1 MLIIH
6 VIFVTVRCLKAGKF
20 LNDFEERSL
29 LAMILW
35 TEGEWGQINFR
46 VKMLLRHYAEAMKI
60 KKGALMEP
68 YRKLLLVLT
77 KVVAAFDDKEDSK
90 KLMLANYF
98 SSEIRDV
105 FYNLSDQK
113 LWTELY
119 LLEPDW
125 LAVEVCQ
132 KFAHNT
138 ASSFDTKGLRQ
149 IAMAMNNM
157 TITQPKGDVITYVPD
172 LTSTEKKVV
181 SKTGDNK
188 DTTDSTKHS
197 SGDNAAVNPNSASKK
212 IKVKRNQY
220 GETALHIACKYKILI
235 LETWKN
241 PS

>member
-1 MLIIH
+1 MVFIHIIFFT
-6 VIFVTVRCLKAGKF
+6 IRCLKAGKF

-46 VKMLLRHYAEAMKI
+46 VKMLLRYYAEAMKT
-60 KKGALMEP
+60 KKGPLMEP
-68 YRKLLLVLT
+68 YRKLLLALT

-98 SSEIRDV
+98 SSQMRDV
-105 FYNLSDQK
+105 FDNLSDQK

-132 KFAHNT
+132 KLAHNT
-138 ASSFDTKGLRQ
+138 ASIFDTRGLRQ
-149 IAMAMNNM
+149 IATAMKNM

-172 LTSTEKKVV
+172 MTTTEKILVPK
-181 SKTGDNK
+181 NN
-188 DTTDSTKHS
+188 DTTDSTKQS
-197 SGDNAAVNPNSASKK
+197 SGDNAAVNQKSASKEM
-212 IKVKRNQY
+212 KVKRNQY
-220 GETALHIACKYKILI
+220 GETPLHIACKYKFLI
-235 LETWKN
+235 LCT
-241 PS
+241 

>member
-1 MLIIH
+1 MLFLFTI
-6 VIFVTVRCLKAGKF
+6 RCLKAGKF

-46 VKMLLRHYAEAMKI
+46 VKMLLRYYAEAMKT
-60 KKGALMEP
+60 KKGSLMEP

-98 SSEIRDV
+98 SSQIRDV
-105 FYNLSDQK
+105 YDNLSDQK

-132 KFAHNT
+132 KLAHNT
-138 ASSFDTKGLRQ
+138 ASSFDTRGLRQ
-149 IAMAMNNM
+149 IATAMKNM

-172 LTSTEKKVV
+172 MSEKILVPK
-181 SKTGDNK
+181 NN

-197 SGDNAAVNPNSASKK
+197 SGDNAAVNQKSASKEM
-212 IKVKRNQY
+212 KVKRNQY
-220 GETALHIACKYKILI
+220 GETPLHIACKYKFLI
-235 LETWKN
+235 CT
-241 PS
+241 